1 MINRFIEASP
11 GNTMSRN
18 SELLERNRLR
28 AERDRLHRQIAA
40 LVADSEGVKG
50 STNSQEL
57 HQHWDDLARHKREFR
72 AFLVE
77 LDRFWRLYGPL
88 GD

>member
-1 MINRFIEASP
+1 MINRFIEASLKNA
-11 GNTMSRN
+11 GSAN

-28 AERDRLHRQIAA
+28 EERDRLHRQIAA
-40 LVADSEGVKG
+40 LVAHSERVKG

-57 HQHWDDLARHKREFR
+57 HGYWDDLAQHQREFR
-72 AFLVE
+72 AFLIE
-77 LDRFWRLYGPL
+77 LDRFRRQYGPL